1 MRNIAL
7 FLTALS
13 LSSCAKE
20 VYHHGY
26 SFEQNNVQTIKVGE
40 ADYGK
45 VLSELGS
52 PTTKSNFGPKTLY
65 YINYSVEKI
74 AFLDPKITEQK
85 VLAIAFNDKDVVSNI
100 MEYTLDDSNQVAFS
114 EGKTE
119 IQGNTLTPIEQIMT
133 NIGKFNKKTK
143 QY

>member
-1 MRNIAL
+1 MRKIAL
-7 FLTALS
+7 IGLILS
-13 LSSCAKE
+13 LTGCAKE

-26 SFEQNNVQTIKVGE
+26 SFEQNNAETIKVGE
-40 ADYGK
+40 TDYGR
-45 VLSELGS
+45 VIHELGS
-52 PTTKSNFGPKTLY
+52 PTSKSDFGTKTLY

-74 AFLDPKITEQK
+74 AFFDPKITEQK
-85 VLAIAFNDKDVVSNI
+85 VLAIAFNEKDIVSSIN
-100 MEYTLDDSNQVAFS
+100 EYTLDDANQIAFS

>member
-85 VLAIAFNDKDVVSNI
+85 VLAIAFNDKDGQQHHGI
-100 MEYTLDDSNQVAFS
+100 YF
-114 EGKTE
+114 G
-119 IQGNTLTPIEQIMT
+119 
-133 NIGKFNKKTK
+133 
-143 QY
+143 